1 MTVFTF
7 FLINLAPGGP
17 AAIVSM
23 QTTAEQR
30 DALARQM
37 GLDHPVVQR
46 YGIWLAGAVTG
57 DLGRSL
63 DTQEPVA
70 TLIAQRFPNTALL
83 AVVTILLTLA
93 IGVPVGI
100 VAAIRRGTLVDRL
113 SIVLSTVG
121 QAVPDFWL
129 GIILIIAFTVALN
142 VLPASGMSTP
152 GSDLGVLDL
161 AQHLVLPVIT
171 LSVVL
176 LPNIVRFTRSALLDV
191 LHHDYIRTARA
202 KGLPSGRVYVRHA
215 LRNAWVPIVAV
226 IGLVIPLLLGGSVVV
241 ESVFGWPGMGRL
253 AVQAA
258 TDRDY
263 NVVMGVTVFVGAIV
277 ILVNL
282 VTDLAYALLDP
293 RIRHA

>member
-7 FLINLAPGGP
+7 FLMNLAPGGP

-23 QTTAEQR
+23 QTTPEQR
-30 DALARQM
+30 EALAREL
-37 GLDHPVVQR
+37 GLDHPVLER
-46 YGIWLAGAVTG
+46 YGRWLAAAVTG
-57 DLGRSL
+57 NLGRSL
-63 DTQEPVA
+63 DTQEPVSM
-70 TLIAQRFPNTALL
+70 LIGQRFPNTALL
-83 AVVTILLTLA
+83 ALVTIAFTLLVGLP
-93 IGVPVGI
+93 IGI
-100 VAAIRRGTLVDRL
+100 VAAIRRGTFIDRF
-113 SIVLSTVG
+113 STVLSTVG

-129 GIILIIAFTVALN
+129 GIILIIAFTVALH
-142 VLPASGMSTP
+142 VLPASGMVTA
-152 GSDLGVLDL
+152 GSDFNAADL
-161 AQHLVLPVIT
+161 AQHLVLPVLT

-176 LPNIVRFTRSALLDV
+176 LPNIVRFARSALLDV

-202 KGLPSGRVYVRHA
+202 KGLPLRRVYIRHA
-215 LRNAWVPIVAV
+215 LRNAWIPIVAV

-282 VTDLAYALLDP
+282 LTDLVYALLDP

>member
-30 DALARQM
+30 EALSRQM

-46 YGIWLAGAVTG
+46 YAIWLAGAVTG

-63 DTQEPVA
+63 DTQEPVIA
-70 TLIAQRFPNTALL
+70 LIGQRFPNTALL
-83 AVVTILLTLA
+83 AAVTILVTLL
-93 IGVPVGI
+93 VGLPLGI
-100 VAAIRRGTLVDRL
+100 MAAIRRGTFVDRF
-113 SIVLSTVG
+113 STVLSTVG

-142 VLPASGMSTP
+142 VLPASGMVTP

-161 AQHLVLPVIT
+161 AAHLVLPVLT

-191 LHHDYIRTARA
+191 LQHDYIRTAQA
-202 KGLPSGRVYVRHA
+202 KGLPLRRVYVRHA

-263 NVVMGVTVFVGAIV
+263 NVVMGVTVFAGAIV
-277 ILVNL
+277 IVVNL
-282 VTDLAYALLDP
+282 LTDFAYALLDP